1 MSNTETLGWA
11 GPAAGSLAALLA
23 ALHTD
28 GTEASHTK
36 RHAMPRRM
44 APRSCAW
51 CRSFPTTTHHR
62 PFVCA
67 AAAEA
72 APVGSANPFARAL
85 PLLLTRVG
93 FICYPLSS
101 SFASVSPFPRP
112 LPRPFVRASQE
123 ELGDVVYVELPEEGA
138 EFEKGDS
145 FATIESVKAASDV
158 YMPVSGTVVTV
169 NSSLA
174 DEPSKV
180 NEDSYA
186 EGWLVKLKLA
196 NPAEVEEMMDA
207 AAYTAST
214 ES

>member
-1 MSNTETLGWA
+1 M
-11 GPAAGSLAALLA
+11 
-23 ALHTD
+23 
-28 GTEASHTK
+28 
-36 RHAMPRRM
+36 
-44 APRSCAW
+44 
-51 CRSFPTTTHHR
+51 
-62 PFVCA
+62 
-67 AAAEA
+67 
-72 APVGSANPFARAL
+72 
-85 PLLLTRVG
+85 LTRVG

-196 NPAEVEEMMDA
+196 NPAEIEEMMDA